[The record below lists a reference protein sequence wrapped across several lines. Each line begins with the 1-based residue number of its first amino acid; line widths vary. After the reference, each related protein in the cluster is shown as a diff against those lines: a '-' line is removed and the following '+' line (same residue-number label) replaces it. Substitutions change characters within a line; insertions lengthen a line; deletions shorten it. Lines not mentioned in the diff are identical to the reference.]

1 MNNSNDAEDSPLLR
15 DKVNS
20 SIEEEETS
28 NLENEDTEG
37 DSDVSTRNMIV
48 GFLLSLLAATIFV
61 INGIIIQ
68 YFTLNSVDTVAVRS
82 FLQICFLGI
91 FLKIKG

>member
-1 MNNSNDAEDSPLLR
+1 MNSSNDAEPSLPHK
-15 DKVNS
+15 DKGKS
-20 SIEEEETS
+20 SVKEEENS
-28 NLENEDTEG
+28 NLENEKKESGST
-37 DSDVSTRNMIV
+37 VSTRNMIV
-48 GFLLSLLAATIFV
+48 GFLLSLFATTTFV

-91 FLKIKG
+91 VIKMKG

>member
-1 MNNSNDAEDSPLLR
+1 MNNSNDAEPSPPHK
-15 DKVNS
+15 DKGKS
-20 SIEEEETS
+20 SVKEEENS
-28 NLENEDTEG
+28 NLENEKKESGST
-37 DSDVSTRNMIV
+37 VSTRNMIV
-48 GFLLSLLAATIFV
+48 GFLLSLFATTTFV

-91 FLKIKG
+91 VIKMKG